1 MLQDEAA
8 TPYLNACQYAAKSSE
23 FFKHFK
29 SHPAYTHVLEH
40 VSYEE
45 GQQYLKEIE
54 IDYLDKLQE
63 IKQNDAIGEPQTYE
77 YPSIGN
83 ISPTTIRYVK
93 NTSDII
99 NKFGTSFDS
108 IVEIG
113 ADQPRVISNTYL
125 LENNFDW
132 SGVSFELDT
141 DKVTYFNS
149 IRKNKCFCE
158 DATSY
163 DYKSLFEERNYPKQ
177 IDYLQLDIDP
187 AEGTLRALK
196 VLPLNDYRFSVIT
209 YETDVYSSGADIQDE
224 QIEILESHGYQLVA
238 KNVKCEGNPYEDW
251 WIDPAIISEDVWK
264 PYKTRIGLES
274 NEVILL

>member
-1 MLQDEAA
+1 MECDWPNCPRYFRNNYENLKTKFTGAENIENNWSQSMQDMFVLSMLDGK
-8 TPYLNACQYAAKSSE
+8 KSGV
-23 FFKHFK
+23 
-29 SHPAYTHVLEH
+29 Y
-40 VSYEE
+40 
-45 GQQYLKEIE
+45 
-54 IDYLDKLQE
+54 
-63 IKQNDAIGEPQTYE
+63 
-77 YPSIGN
+77 
-83 ISPTTIRYVK
+83 
-93 NTSDII
+93 
-99 NKFGTSFDS
+99 
-108 IVEIG
+108 VEIG

-132 SGVSFELDT
+132 SGVSFELDA

-149 IRKNKCFCE
+149 IRKNKCLSE

-196 VLPLNDYRFSVIT
+196 ALPLNDYRFSVIT

-224 QIEILESHGYQLVA
+224 QIEILESHSYQLVA

-251 WIDPAIISEDVWK
+251 WIDPAIVSEDVWK

>member
-1 MLQDEAA
+1 METGWPNCPRYFRNNYENLKTKFTGAENIENNWSQSMQDMFVLSMLDGKRNGV
-8 TPYLNACQYAAKSSE
+8 Y
-23 FFKHFK
+23 
-29 SHPAYTHVLEH
+29 
-40 VSYEE
+40 
-45 GQQYLKEIE
+45 
-54 IDYLDKLQE
+54 
-63 IKQNDAIGEPQTYE
+63 
-77 YPSIGN
+77 
-83 ISPTTIRYVK
+83 
-93 NTSDII
+93 
-99 NKFGTSFDS
+99 
-108 IVEIG
+108 VEIG

-132 SGVSFELDT
+132 SGVSFELDA

-149 IRKNKCFCE
+149 IRKNKCLSE
-158 DATSY
+158 DATLY

-196 VLPLNDYRFSVIT
+196 ALPLNDYRFSVIT

-251 WIDPAIISEDVWK
+251 WIDPAIVSEDVWK

>member
-1 MLQDEAA
+1 METGWPNCPRYFRDNYENLKTKFTGAENIENNWSQSMQDMFVLSMLDGK
-8 TPYLNACQYAAKSSE
+8 TNGVY
-23 FFKHFK
+23 
-29 SHPAYTHVLEH
+29 
-40 VSYEE
+40 
-45 GQQYLKEIE
+45 
-54 IDYLDKLQE
+54 
-63 IKQNDAIGEPQTYE
+63 
-77 YPSIGN
+77 
-83 ISPTTIRYVK
+83 
-93 NTSDII
+93 
-99 NKFGTSFDS
+99 
-108 IVEIG
+108 VEIG

-132 SGVSFELDT
+132 SGVSFELDA

-149 IRKNKCFCE
+149 IRKNKCLSE
-158 DATSY
+158 DATLY
-163 DYKSLFEERNYPKQ
+163 NYKSLFEERNYPKQ

-196 VLPLNDYRFSVIT
+196 ALPLDDYRFSVIT

-251 WIDPAIISEDVWK
+251 WIDPAIVSEDVWK

>member
-1 MLQDEAA
+1 METGWPNCPRYFRNNYENLKTKFTGAESIENNWSQSMQDMFVLSMLDGKRSGV
-8 TPYLNACQYAAKSSE
+8 Y
-23 FFKHFK
+23 
-29 SHPAYTHVLEH
+29 
-40 VSYEE
+40 
-45 GQQYLKEIE
+45 
-54 IDYLDKLQE
+54 
-63 IKQNDAIGEPQTYE
+63 
-77 YPSIGN
+77 
-83 ISPTTIRYVK
+83 
-93 NTSDII
+93 
-99 NKFGTSFDS
+99 
-108 IVEIG
+108 VEIG

-132 SGVSFELDT
+132 SGVSFELDA

-149 IRKNKCFCE
+149 IRKNKCLSE
-158 DATSY
+158 DATLY

-196 VLPLNDYRFSVIT
+196 ALPLNDYRFSVIT

-251 WIDPAIISEDVWK
+251 WIDPAIVSEDVWK